1 MSFFTILMKGSW
13 IMVAIIGCSV
23 VAIAIFLERLMV
35 LRKTTAG
42 LSPFLIQM
50 RGSLS
55 RRDLDHALLL
65 CERTHSPLGKIIKA
79 GLEVTSRDRAELR
92 ETMEAAA
99 RAETHKL
106 ERNLGILGTIA
117 AVAPLLG
124 FLGTVTGMIKAFM
137 KIEFLGG
144 NVNASVLA
152 GGIWEAL
159 VTTAAGLCVGIPA
172 LIFYNYLVSR
182 VQNFTHELE
191 RGSDMILAIL
201 EEEASAE
208 EEKSEVQHQE

>member
-1 MSFFTILMKGSW
+1 MSFFTILLKGGW
-13 IMVAIIGCSV
+13 IMVAIGACSV
-23 VAIAIFLERLMV
+23 LAIAIFVERLLV
-35 LRKTTAG
+35 VKRATAN
-42 LSPFLIQM
+42 LNPFLIQI

-55 RRDLDHALLL
+55 RRDFEHALLL
-65 CERTHSPLGKIIKA
+65 CEKSSSPLSRVMKA
-79 GLEVTSRDRAELR
+79 AFEAVSKPRDELR
-92 ETMEAAA
+92 EIMESAAK
-99 RAETHKL
+99 AEMHKL
-106 ERNLGILGTIA
+106 ERNLGILGTVA

-182 VQNFTHELE
+182 VQNFSHEIE
-191 RGSDMILAIL
+191 RGSETILSL
-201 EEEASAE
+201 VEEES
-208 EEKSEVQHQE
+208 SETQSQE

>member
-1 MSFFTILMKGSW
+1 MSFFTILIKGSW
-13 IMVAIIGCSV
+13 IMVAIVGCSV
-23 VAIAIFLERLMV
+23 IAIAIFIERLLT
-35 LRKTTAG
+35 LRKAVAN
-42 LSPFLIQM
+42 LSPFLIQL

-55 RRDLDHALLL
+55 RKDFDHALLL
-65 CERTHSPLGKIIKA
+65 CEKSTSPLSRVTKSAFDSRSKQRNELKEIMENTAKA
-79 GLEVTSRDRAELR
+79 EIHGI
-92 ETMEAAA
+92 
-99 RAETHKL
+99 
-106 ERNLGILGTIA
+106 ERNLGVLGTVA
-117 AVAPLLG
+117 AIAPLLG

-182 VQNFTHELE
+182 VQDFAYELDK
-191 RGSDMILAIL
+191 GSETILNIL
-201 EEEASAE
+201 EEES
-208 EEKSEVQHQE
+208 SEAQSKE

>member
-1 MSFFTILMKGSW
+1 MSFFMILAKGGW
-13 IMVAIIGCSV
+13 IMVAIVACSII
-23 VAIAIFLERLMV
+23 AIAIFIERLMV
-35 LRKTTAG
+35 VRRATAD
-42 LSPFLIQM
+42 LSPFLIQV
-50 RGSLS
+50 RGTVS
-55 RRDLDHALLL
+55 RGDLDGARLL
-65 CERTHSPLGKIIKA
+65 CEKSVSPLSRVVRAALDSASGDKVEVREAMDMAGK
-79 GLEVTSRDRAELR
+79 TELHR
-92 ETMEAAA
+92 
-99 RAETHKL
+99 L
-106 ERNLGILGTIA
+106 ERNLGVLGTIA

-182 VQNFTHELE
+182 VHNFAHELE
-191 RGSDMILAIL
+191 RGSETILGLL
-201 EEEASAE
+201 EEEHSAVHSKE
-208 EEKSEVQHQE
+208 

>member
-1 MSFFTILMKGSW
+1 MDFFTILTKGGW
-13 IMVAIIGCSV
+13 IMVAIVACSV
-23 VAIAIFLERLMV
+23 IAIAIFIERWLV
-35 LRKTTAG
+35 IRRVAAG
-42 LSPFLIQM
+42 LNPFLIQM

-65 CERTHSPLGKIIKA
+65 CEKSTSPLSNVIKA
-79 GLEVTSRDRAELR
+79 AFELGSVRRDELR
-92 ETMEAAA
+92 ESMEVAGK
-99 RAETHKL
+99 AEVYKL
-106 ERNLGILGTIA
+106 ERNLGVLGTVA

-182 VQNFTHELE
+182 VQNFAHELE
-191 RGSDMILAIL
+191 RGSETVLGML
-201 EEEASAE
+201 EEES
-208 EEKSEVQHQE
+208 SEVQSQE

>member
-1 MSFFTILMKGSW
+1 
-13 IMVAIIGCSV
+13 MVAIVACSV
-23 VAIAIFLERLMV
+23 IAIAIFIERLLV
-35 LRKTTAG
+35 VKKATAN
-42 LSPFLIQM
+42 LSPFLIQI

-55 RRDLDHALLL
+55 RGDVDSARLL
-65 CERTHSPLGKIIKA
+65 CEKSVSPLSRVVKA
-79 GLEVTSRDRAELR
+79 VLESSPKEKSELR
-92 ETMEAAA
+92 EIMETAGKT
-99 RAETHKL
+99 EIHGL
-106 ERNLGILGTIA
+106 ERNLGVLGTTA

-182 VQNFTHELE
+182 VQNFAHELE
-191 RGSDMILAIL
+191 RGSETVLNL
-201 EEEASAE
+201 VEEES
-208 EEKSEVQHQE
+208 SGVHPQE

>member
-1 MSFFTILMKGSW
+1 MSFFAILVKGSW
-13 IMVAIIGCSV
+13 IMVAIVACSI
-23 VAIAIFLERLMV
+23 VAIAIFVERLMV
-35 LRKTTAG
+35 LRRTTAG
-42 LSPFLIQM
+42 LNPFLIQM

-55 RRDLDHALLL
+55 RRDFDHALLL
-65 CERTHSPLGKIIKA
+65 CERTQSPLGRVIKA
-79 GLEVTSRDRAELR
+79 ALELTSRERSELR
-92 ETMEAAA
+92 EAMEGAG

-106 ERNLGILGTIA
+106 ERNLGVLGTIA

-182 VQNFTHELE
+182 VQNFAHELE
-191 RGSDMILAIL
+191 RGSDMVLSIV
-201 EEEASAE
+201 EEES
-208 EEKSEVQHQE
+208 SEVQPQE